1 MSSAGGALDTTA
13 SWVSESTLQRS
24 SSLGSIPS
32 TVATAMGTVVF
43 SEGDSLDAGNTLDR
57 NSRTVTAKGTKGDRG
72 HKKDLSMGHRVGHI
86 LKRRHVYRSIHGPMK
101 GWDEGFAPRER
112 KAIRFFANNPNSVT
126 PVGKIAFKVR
136 SETKTRGWYEVVL
149 DRGVWSCQC
158 PDWEDRSLACKHI
171 ALVLHALDPN
181 RTPVEAA
188 SLDNPENKGPARDWP
203 AYDAAHRSE
212 PLLFDE
218 LMWDLLE
225 PLEGVEGDRPVG
237 KPGRPATPLRV
248 QLFIAAK
255 YVRSRK
261 GSRGANGELAK
272 ECKIPDSILKR
283 AYNDTAPSRV
293 FNRPGTTELLLEL
306 LERSALPLKDI
317 EDGGTA
323 AVDSTGF
330 CVECR
335 GSYCTERHDPSR
347 RHKWVKA
354 HLIIGCRTH
363 VILSAKITDEH
374 GGDAPQFLYLL
385 SRVLARGHNPRK
397 VAADRAYLS
406 KKILEGS
413 VAMGVDPLI
422 PFKVNSVARAGG
434 SRIWRQK
441 YHEFM
446 ARREQFEREYH
457 ARSQVESVNGSI
469 KRTLGEHLQSHNV
482 TARFNELMMRL
493 VVYNVAVIVEQA
505 FEKGI
510 YPSVKVPKQRAP
522 AKTQTE
528 QDSAVEREFT
538 SVNTKESAES
548 EGTP

>member
-1 MSSAGGALDTTA
+1 MT
-13 SWVSESTLQRS
+13 
-24 SSLGSIPS
+24 
-32 TVATAMGTVVF
+32 
-43 SEGDSLDAGNTLDR
+43 
-57 NSRTVTAKGTKGDRG
+57 
-72 HKKDLSMGHRVGHI
+72 
-86 LKRRHVYRSIHGPMK
+86 

-112 KAIRFFANNPNSVT
+112 KAIRFLADNPNSVT

-136 SETKTRGWYEVVL
+136 SETKARGWYEVVL
-149 DRGVWSCQC
+149 DRGLWSCQC
-158 PDWEDRSLACKHI
+158 PDWEDRALPCKHI
-171 ALVLHALDPN
+171 ALILHALDPT

-188 SLDNPENKGPARDWP
+188 SLDESEPKGPPRDWP

-225 PLEGVEGDRPVG
+225 PLEGMEGDRPVG

-248 QLFIAAK
+248 QMFIAAK

-272 ECKIPDSILKR
+272 ECLIPKSILHR

-293 FNRPGTTELLLEL
+293 FNRPGTTEILLEL
-306 LERSALPLKDI
+306 LERSSLPLKDI
-317 EDGGTA
+317 EDGGTV

-354 HLIIGCRTH
+354 HLIVGCRTH
-363 VILSAKITDEH
+363 VVLSARITDEH

-385 SRVLARGHNPRK
+385 SRVLAQGHNPGK
-397 VAADRAYLS
+397 VAADRAYLA
-406 KKILEGS
+406 KRILEGS
-413 VAMGVDPLI
+413 VAMGVEPLI
-422 PFKVNSVARAGG
+422 PFKINSVARAGG
-434 SRIWRQK
+434 SRIWRRK

-446 ARREQFEREYH
+446 ARREQFDREYH
-457 ARSQVESVNGSI
+457 QRSQVESVNSSI
-469 KRTLGEHLQSHNV
+469 KRTLGEHLLSHNV

-493 VVYNVAVIVEQA
+493 VVYNVSVIVEQA

-510 YPSVKVPKQRAP
+510 YPSMKVPKETGTTQAP
-522 AKTQTE
+522 GRVDQ
-528 QDSAVEREFT
+528 VVPREFT
-538 SVNTKESAES
+538 SENAKESAEF
-548 EGTP
+548 EGRP